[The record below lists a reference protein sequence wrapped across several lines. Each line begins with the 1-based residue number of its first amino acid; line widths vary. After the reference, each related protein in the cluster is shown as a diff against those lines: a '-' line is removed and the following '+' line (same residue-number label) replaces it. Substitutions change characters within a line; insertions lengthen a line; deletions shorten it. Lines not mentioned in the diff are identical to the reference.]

1 MSDELFYK
9 NLSALWPS
17 MISAIKSPEDAIAV
31 GQIGIEIRER
41 MLRLAEKADGVAEG

>member
-1 MSDELFYK
+1 MNDEIFYK

-17 MISAIKSPEDAIAV
+17 MISAIKSPEDAIAI

-41 MLRLAEKADGVAEG
+41 TKRLETEAVEEAKK